1 MATIR
6 NGKEEIEVK
15 IFGRLFWNYSLSFQT
30 SEIEKNT
37 TETELNT
44 EYCQQRLTWKRTLQ
58 EEK

>member
-1 MATIR
+1 MATIG

-15 IFGRLFWNYSLSFQT
+15 NYSLSFQT